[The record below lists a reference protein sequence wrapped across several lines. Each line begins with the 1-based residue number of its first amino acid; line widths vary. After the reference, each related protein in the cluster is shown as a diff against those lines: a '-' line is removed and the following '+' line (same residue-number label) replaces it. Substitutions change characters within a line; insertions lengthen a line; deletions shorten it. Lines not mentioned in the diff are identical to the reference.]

1 VDDSFKTST
10 GLADEM
16 RLEVRDA
23 AFVLDPKY
31 NRDGELIPL
40 LKLTGIATIDGV
52 PRELSETYGVG
63 KGWTIDA
70 DGSRATSATHSKF
83 NSNTAYGKF
92 IDAFVAVDG
101 AVDILDK
108 IPGASA
114 LVAETWVGF
123 TLDLERSEPETF
135 NIRGEAKPVTRNGI
149 LLPVAVV
156 AHNTLGVQQELP
168 DATADATLP
177 ADVKSELENV
187 ALKVDTFEEFI
198 AAAYELGTIDGQP
211 FEDHVADDSP
221 AGFYAT
227 VKA

>member
-1 VDDSFKTST
+1 MDDSFKTST

-114 LVAETWVGF
+114 LVAQTWVGF
-123 TLDLERSEPETF
+123 TLDLERSAPETF

-149 LLPVAVV
+149 LLPVSIVS
-156 AHNTLGVQQELP
+156 HNEVGVQQDISQVAAPAEM
-168 DATADATLP
+168 DAAVRA
-177 ADVKSELENV
+177 ELENV

-198 AAAYELGTIDGQP
+198 AAAYELGTIDGMA
-211 FEDHVADDSP
+211 FEDHVADDGP
-221 AGFYAT
+221 TGFYAT